1 MMWLP
6 GHVVIGLLLS
16 FPIIVI
22 SLRRGE
28 RKPMALAYVGFFS
41 ILPDFLHFSI
51 LRPFSHSLIGA
62 TVMLIVSV
70 VALTAL
76 HEWRPWLAV
85 IACISMISH
94 LLADTY
100 IGHVYPWYPFSM
112 DFVQFNQFNTLFAI
126 RTEIALITAAII
138 PFTAILL
145 MKANKLPRSK
155 SEVLACICI
164 LGLFNIQGAAQIAY
178 FYVLNLEEN
187 LTLSSLI
194 LFSLF
199 CLILL
204 LAFLALIR
212 EGKSYSKMFSEMI
225 FDS

>member
-1 MMWLP
+1 MWLP
-6 GHVVIGLLLS
+6 GHVAIGLLLS
-16 FPIIVI
+16 FPFIVI
-22 SLRRGE
+22 SMHGGE
-28 RKPMALAYVGFFS
+28 RKLMALAYVGFFS

-51 LRPFSHSLIGA
+51 LRPFSHSIIGA
-62 TVMLIVSV
+62 TVMLVVSI
-70 VALTAL
+70 VALAAL
-76 HEWRPWLAV
+76 HGWRPWLAAT
-85 IACISMISH
+85 ACISTISH

-100 IGHVYPWYPFSM
+100 IGHIYPWYPFSM

-145 MKANKLPRSK
+145 MKANKLPRSRN
-155 SEVLACICI
+155 EVLACICI
-164 LGLFNIQGAAQIAY
+164 LGLFNIQGAAQFAY
-178 FYVLNLEEN
+178 FSVLNLERN
-187 LTLSSLI
+187 FTLSSLI

-204 LAFLALIR
+204 LAFLALIK
-212 EGKSYSKMFSEMI
+212 EGKSHFKMFSEMT